1 MARPWYSFYPADYG
15 RDTGH
20 LTLVEH
26 GAYRVLM
33 DHYYSQEAPLPA
45 NVTRLFR
52 LCRAKTAEEKKA
64 VRFVLKEFFDG
75 SEDGYRHKRIDAE
88 IAKAEMASAR
98 GTMAAR
104 VGAAKRQRISGETP
118 AQVQP
123 SPSQPQS
130 PSESL
135 FEEFWAAYPKKEA
148 RGAALK
154 AWCLAVQIAKPES
167 LVAAAKAYAA
177 RRDGQPAQYTR
188 LPATWLAQQC
198 WLDDAPAVVDDSEA
212 ARAWDGKAAPLVAE
226 IGAALFTAYFAGTE
240 FAPGPPVLIRVAKPH
255 LRALIA
261 RRFSGALKRCY
272 GEFNLEG
279 LSE

>member
-33 DHYYSQEAPLPA
+33 DHYYAQEAPLPA
-45 NVTRLFR
+45 NVARLFR

-75 SEDGYRHKRIDAE
+75 GESGYRHKRIDAE
-88 IAKAEMASAR
+88 IAKADQKSTLGAAAGRASAAQR
-98 GTMAAR
+98 AANR
-104 VGAAKRQRISGETP
+104 KPTKT
-118 AQVQP
+118 QP
-123 SPSQPQS
+123 SQSQPQS
-130 PSESL
+130 HSKDSF
-135 FEEFWAAYPKKEA
+135 FEEFWSAYPRKEA
-148 RGAALK
+148 RGAAVK
-154 AWCLAVQIAKPES
+154 AWTGAARLATPES
-167 LVAAAKAYAA
+167 LIAAAKAYAV
-177 RRDGQPAQYTR
+177 RREGQDAKFTR
-188 LPATWLAQQC
+188 LPATWLVQQC
-198 WLDDAPAVVDDSEA
+198 WLDDAPAAADDGEA
-212 ARAWDGKAAPLVAE
+212 ALGWNGQAAPLVAE

-240 FAPGPPVLIRVAKPH
+240 FAPGPPVAIRVAKPH

-272 GEFNLEG
+272 GEFSLEG
-279 LSE
+279 INQ